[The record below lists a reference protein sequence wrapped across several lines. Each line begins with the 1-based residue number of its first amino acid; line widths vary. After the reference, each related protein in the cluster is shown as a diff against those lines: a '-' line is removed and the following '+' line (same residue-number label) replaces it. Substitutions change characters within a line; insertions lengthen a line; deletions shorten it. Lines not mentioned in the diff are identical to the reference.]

1 MIYSEWSRKFI
12 EQEIYGSYK
21 FLCVFNV
28 DRIVKKKKKNLKNI
42 WNARNIIDVCLSVVS
57 KYEKERNIIFEKK
70 NKIILQLFRIIN
82 FLKSSCNAIIAYKSS
97 GAHNV
102 YIIII

>member
-1 MIYSEWSRKFI
+1 MIYSEWSHKFI

-28 DRIVKKKKKNLKNI
+28 DRIVKKKKNLKNI

-82 FLKSSCNAIIAYKSS
+82 FLKSSFNAIIAYKSS
-97 GAHNV
+97 VAHNV

>member
-28 DRIVKKKKKNLKNI
+28 DRIVKKKKNLKNI
-42 WNARNIIDVCLSVVS
+42 WNARNITDVCLSVVS
-57 KYEKERNIIFEKK
+57 KYEKEKNIIFEKK
-70 NKIILQLFRIIN
+70 NKIILQSFYLE
-82 FLKSSCNAIIAYKSS
+82 S
-97 GAHNV
+97 
-102 YIIII
+102 